1 MSEATDVPTNESE
14 EEPYLES
21 AGGVVYRRRRG
32 GAVEVALVQ
41 TQRGAWVLPKGAV
54 ERGEQ
59 PQQAAIREVHEETG
73 IVGDVEHDLG
83 EIRYE
88 VRPDL
93 WTGFV
98 PKVVHQFLLRAT
110 GGNIRPDPAEH
121 IEARWVDLSDSV
133 RMLHHANE
141 RTVML
146 RAEGYLNKQ
155 SGGGSAS

>member
-1 MSEATDVPTNESE
+1 MSEAPEVETADSSD
-14 EEPYLES
+14 EPFLES
-21 AGGVVYRRRRG
+21 AGGVVYRHRRG
-32 GAVEVALVQ
+32 GVEIAVVQ

-54 ERGEQ
+54 ERGED
-59 PQQAAIREVHEETG
+59 PAQAAVREVAEETG
-73 IVGDVEHDLG
+73 IQGDVEESLG

-98 PKVVHQFLLRAT
+98 PKVVHQFLLRAA

-121 IEARWVDLSDSV
+121 VEARWVNIEEGL

-141 RTVML
+141 RSVLT
-146 RAEGYLNKQ
+146 RAEEVLGRQ
-155 SGGGSAS
+155 GIDGSKH

>member
-1 MSEATDVPTNESE
+1 MSEAPDVETVDSSE
-14 EEPYLES
+14 EPFLES
-21 AGGVVYRRRRG
+21 AGGVVYRLRRG
-32 GAVEVALVQ
+32 TVEVAVVQ

-54 ERGEQ
+54 ERGED
-59 PQQAAIREVHEETG
+59 PAQAAVREVTEETG
-73 IVGDVEHDLG
+73 IQANVEGSLG

-121 IEARWVDLSDSV
+121 AEARWVNIEDGV

-141 RTVML
+141 RSVL
-146 RAEGYLNKQ
+146 KRAEETLSQQGTD
-155 SGGGSAS
+155 GSEQ